1 MKILLIAYEFP
12 PILAAQALRWF
23 YLSNELVKIGVEVE
37 VICPNIYSENTFP
50 VEMDER
56 IKLHR
61 VWPGPFIGL
70 SQELGRRL
78 RGKDKV
84 SQGKISSKSSLAFS
98 GYRMLRSILDNI
110 FYPDVRSEWYPFAL
124 RKMKKLLKS
133 RRFDAVVSSYEPGV
147 DIFIGYHAHI
157 FNIPWTIDMADP
169 LLTPYSP
176 RWRRGLDLRVE
187 RKAILTAKSIIVTA
201 PSVLDLLKERHGRDI
216 TRKFSIVPQGFSD
229 RQVAAQCL
237 KNTSSFDL
245 IFTGNFYKDFR
256 NPCELAKALEMLQD
270 LNISFTIAGNN
281 SEFESYF
288 KNINRVNFLGQ
299 RSHFD
304 CLNLQGTADLLVNI
318 GNVQNYQIPGKIY
331 EYLGA
336 RKPILH
342 IKTGTGSDIGAD
354 LIQSTGAGFVV
365 DNNAEDIQKILRD
378 IYRQWI
384 NDPEELINN
393 RKEEIIETNSWSH
406 RAKMYKESLQK
417 MIEEKS

>member
-1 MKILLIAYEFP
+1 
-12 PILAAQALRWF
+12 
-23 YLSNELVKIGVEVE
+23 
-37 VICPNIYSENTFP
+37 
-50 VEMDER
+50 
-56 IKLHR
+56 
-61 VWPGPFIGL
+61 
-70 SQELGRRL
+70 
-78 RGKDKV
+78 
-84 SQGKISSKSSLAFS
+84 
-98 GYRMLRSILDNI
+98 
-110 FYPDVRSEWYPFAL
+110 
-124 RKMKKLLKS
+124 
-133 RRFDAVVSSYEPGV
+133 
-147 DIFIGYHAHI
+147 
-157 FNIPWTIDMADP
+157 
-169 LLTPYSP
+169 
-176 RWRRGLDLRVE
+176 
-187 RKAILTAKSIIVTA
+187 
-201 PSVLDLLKERHGRDI
+201 
-216 TRKFSIVPQGFSD
+216 
-229 RQVAAQCL
+229 
-237 KNTSSFDL
+237 
-245 IFTGNFYKDFR
+245 
-256 NPCELAKALEMLQD
+256 MLQD